1 MSLSSSGEC
10 VWGTWTQF
18 WHWGLQQQLW
28 QQHFRTKGSPLE
40 DMLMVSV
47 TLQHLGVFF
56 ALLMSQIEKQFP
68 KKKLKMKSR
77 LQFWPIR
84 SLCAMGSSKI
94 LIHAEAAPSA
104 AGLWSS
110 AGQQRVGHHSCP
122 APVLHQEAPQAV
134 QVSQP
139 HVRHQ
144 VWGENSGG
152 SLRLIQV
159 RKSQSIQTQRGSHQ
173 WGGGGGGGR
182 GKGVKQWRRE
192 QGLGVQR
199 GGGGLRGRW
208 VGGGRGEAMD
218 ASLKL
223 QLLQNKEIRVCE
235 AAATSMWWTR
245 TVAQTTT
252 TPRPLCS
259 PVCGASANGWCSPA
273 SSASP
278 PSLGLCAVP
287 SAACG
292 CNPPTPSG
300 WFLCSTS
307 SH

>member
-1 MSLSSSGEC
+1 MSQYFDYFIKPPKSTFKKKKKNHDSLSLSSSGEC
-10 VWGTWTQF
+10 MWGTWTQF

-47 TLQHLGVFF
+47 TLHTLVCF
-56 ALLMSQIEKQFP
+56 LLWWCHRLKSSSL
-68 KKKLKMKSR
+68 KKLKMKSR

-104 AGLWSS
+104 AGLRSS

-159 RKSQSIQTQRGSHQ
+159 RKSQSI
-173 WGGGGGGGR
+173 
-182 GKGVKQWRRE
+182 
-192 QGLGVQR
+192 
-199 GGGGLRGRW
+199 
-208 VGGGRGEAMD
+208 
-218 ASLKL
+218 
-223 QLLQNKEIRVCE
+223 
-235 AAATSMWWTR
+235 
-245 TVAQTTT
+245 
-252 TPRPLCS
+252 
-259 PVCGASANGWCSPA
+259 
-273 SSASP
+273 
-278 PSLGLCAVP
+278 
-287 SAACG
+287 
-292 CNPPTPSG
+292 
-300 WFLCSTS
+300 
-307 SH
+307 